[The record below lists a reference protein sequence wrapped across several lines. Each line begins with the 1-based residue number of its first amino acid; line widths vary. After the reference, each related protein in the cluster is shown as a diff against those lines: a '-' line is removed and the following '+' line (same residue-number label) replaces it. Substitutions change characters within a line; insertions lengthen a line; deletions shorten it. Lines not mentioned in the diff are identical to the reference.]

1 MAAGAGSGDAGEL
14 RAVVAMVLPCGA
26 EVAALLANAGRVRRC
41 VRRETIA
48 RQGDVV
54 GTIWLVIAG
63 RVKIE
68 SSSAAGRS
76 SQLALHGPGDW
87 IGQYAAAATALAEIV
102 AVEPAVLLA
111 FPAGAL
117 PGLAERHPAL
127 GAALA
132 ASFARQLETLTA
144 RLDARSTLT
153 ARGRICAELLARA
166 GAGLI
171 IAPPPVV
178 AELAH
183 AAQTTRETASRMI
196 AELARRGIVVRDAAG
211 LRISSPRL
219 LSDLVI

>member
-1 MAAGAGSGDAGEL
+1 MAAGGGSGGAEEL
-14 RAVVAMVLPCGA
+14 RATVAMVLSCGA
-26 EVAALLANAGRVRRC
+26 GVAALLADAGRVRRC
-41 VRRETIA
+41 ARRETIA
-48 RQGDVV
+48 RQGDAV
-54 GTIWLVIAG
+54 GTIWLVIEG
-63 RVKIE
+63 RLKIE

-87 IGQYAAAATALAEIV
+87 VGHYARATAALADILV
-102 AVEPAVLLA
+102 VEPAVLLGFA
-111 FPAGAL
+111 AGVL
-117 PGLAERHPAL
+117 PGLAERHPEL

-166 GAGLI
+166 GPGQT

-196 AELARRGIVVRDAAG
+196 AELERRGIVVRDAAG

>member
-1 MAAGAGSGDAGEL
+1 MAAGGGSGDADEL
-14 RAVVAMVLPCGA
+14 RAMVAMVLPCGG
-26 EVAALLANAGRVRRC
+26 EVAALLADAGRVRRC
-41 VRRETIA
+41 ARRDLVA
-48 RQGDVV
+48 RQGDAV
-54 GTIWLVIAG
+54 GSIWLVIEG
-63 RVKIE
+63 RVKVE

-76 SQLALHGPGDW
+76 SQLALHGPGNW
-87 IGQYAAAATALAEIV
+87 VGHYAGQAAAVAEV
-102 AVEPAVLLA
+102 TVVEPAVLLA
-111 FPAGAL
+111 FPSGVL
-117 PGLAERHPAL
+117 PELAARHAEL

-166 GAGLI
+166 GAGLA

-183 AAQTTRETASRMI
+183 AAQTTRETASRTI
-196 AELARRGIVVRDAAG
+196 ADLERRGIVVRDATE
-211 LRISSPRL
+211 LRIGSPRL